1 MQCSLLVPTR
11 EQTGSCPVP
20 TRGNWLTRMPHYCL
34 SDHWV
39 GQGTGRTKPAVKWP
53 PLTLRCDSME
63 PVCLFSMPKVLFCPE
78 HCPPINMP
86 MKGVKSALVTSS
98 ERPPTWVVNQ
108 SEETLSRTSETT
120 IRMQTARGFIGNTGT
135 RATQSIGGLARRVWS
150 FYPFYRAGA
159 GEQKARLQKREA
171 SWLVSSNKAWG
182 ISRSFGETEVGLFSS
197 KQCLFSRNGYGRG
210 TRKGSNEGSTM
221 GTHLVRTLADTQVQG
236 VARAL
241 CTSIFLNQ

>member
-1 MQCSLLVPTR
+1 M
-11 EQTGSCPVP
+11 G
-20 TRGNWLTRMPHYCL
+20 
-34 SDHWV
+34 
-39 GQGTGRTKPAVKWP
+39 P
-53 PLTLRCDSME
+53 P
-63 PVCLFSMPKVLFCPE
+63 
-78 HCPPINMP
+78 N
-86 MKGVKSALVTSS
+86 

-120 IRMQTARGFIGNTGT
+120 IRMQTARGFIENTGT

-210 TRKGSNEGSTM
+210 TRRGSNEGSTM

>member
-1 MQCSLLVPTR
+1 MKDPRGGWSINLRRPSQGSARPRFGCNQQEALL
-11 EQTGSCPVP
+11 
-20 TRGNWLTRMPHYCL
+20 
-34 SDHWV
+34 
-39 GQGTGRTKPAVKWP
+39 
-53 PLTLRCDSME
+53 
-63 PVCLFSMPKVLFCPE
+63 
-78 HCPPINMP
+78 
-86 MKGVKSALVTSS
+86 
-98 ERPPTWVVNQ
+98 
-108 SEETLSRTSETT
+108 
-120 IRMQTARGFIGNTGT
+120 GNTGT

-150 FYPFYRAGA
+150 FYPFYRARA

-182 ISRSFGETEVGLFSS
+182 ISQLFGEPETEVGLIRS

-210 TRKGSNEGSTM
+210 TRKESNEGAAM

>member
-1 MQCSLLVPTR
+1 MPAQTRTETETDTKRPLASLPPGGGRWSL
-11 EQTGSCPVP
+11 G
-20 TRGNWLTRMPHYCL
+20 RGLQI
-34 SDHWV
+34 SV
-39 GQGTGRTKPAVKWP
+39 EP
-53 PLTLRCDSME
+53 P
-63 PVCLFSMPKVLFCPE
+63 
-78 HCPPINMP
+78 N
-86 MKGVKSALVTSS
+86 

>member
-1 MQCSLLVPTR
+1 M
-11 EQTGSCPVP
+11 GSGV
-20 TRGNWLTRMPHYCL
+20 GNTILYC
-34 SDHWV
+34 
-39 GQGTGRTKPAVKWP
+39 GG
-53 PLTLRCDSME
+53 
-63 PVCLFSMPKVLFCPE
+63 
-78 HCPPINMP
+78 
-86 MKGVKSALVTSS
+86 

-182 ISRSFGETEVGLFSS
+182 ISRSFGETEVGLFQ
-197 KQCLFSRNGYGRG
+197 KLLLVPLYLG
-210 TRKGSNEGSTM
+210 TIGSWPLS
-221 GTHLVRTLADTQVQG
+221 
-236 VARAL
+236 
-241 CTSIFLNQ
+241 